1 MSSGSSGKLG
11 RRSKVERSL
20 NRSSRKDLNL
30 SVFTPKS
37 TGEKLSEFK
46 ERVKNLKESGEIF

>member
-11 RRSKVERSL
+11 RRSKAERSI

-30 SVFTPKS
+30 SIFTPKS
-37 TGEKLSEFK
+37 RGEKLSEFK
-46 ERVKNLKESGEIF
+46 VRVKNLKENGEIF